1 MPATETASGTRR
13 STRVAP
19 IAAFWTTA
27 TLLVLIQ
34 VLVRRP
40 VILAERFWVGGGFV
54 EAALLSAYAG
64 LVAHAMADERRTA
77 RWRRRVWTFFS
88 VAFFAQLALGLA
100 GLGEFLMTGVLH
112 LPVPAMIVAGPLYR
126 GGGLFMPILFVATT
140 LLAGPAWCSH
150 LCYFGV
156 WDLRAARA
164 TRRPRP
170 LPSWRRA
177 AQVGMLAAVAGVA
190 LALGLA
196 GVSPSVATGLG
207 LAFGLAGVVVM
218 LVWSRRSG
226 QMTHCLTWCPIG
238 LLATSLGRL
247 SPWRMRIAPGCDD
260 CGACTPACRY
270 DALWPEHV
278 RARRPGPSCT
288 LCGDCVRV
296 CKRRFIEY
304 RVFRLSPR
312 TSRLAFLV
320 VVVSLHAVFLGVARI

>member
-1 MPATETASGTRR
+1 MTTGDGPRV
-13 STRVAP
+13 STVFP
-19 IAAFWTTA
+19 WTPLAAFLTTA

-40 VILAERFWVGGGFV
+40 VILAERFWVGGGIV

-64 LVAHAMADERRTA
+64 LVAHAMSDERRSA
-77 RWRRRVWTFFS
+77 RWRRRAWVLFS
-88 VAFFAQLALGLA
+88 AVFFAQLALGLV

-126 GGGLFMPILFVATT
+126 GAGLFMPILFVVAT

-150 LCYFGV
+150 LCYLGG
-156 WDLRAARA
+156 WDLLAARA
-164 TRRPRP
+164 TRRPRR

-177 AQVGMLAAVAGVA
+177 AQVGMLAAVGGVA

-196 GVSPSVATGLG
+196 GASPIVATGLG
-207 LAFGLAGVVVM
+207 LAFGLAGVAVM
-218 LVWSRRSG
+218 LTWSRRTG

-238 LLATSLGRL
+238 VLATTIGRL

-270 DALWPEHV
+270 DALWPEHL

-312 TSRLAFLV
+312 ASRLAFLV
-320 VVVSLHAVFLGVARI
+320 VIVSLHAVFLGVARI